1 MSLREVIK
9 ARRKVLGLSQQDLAE
24 MSGVSLP
31 TVKDIERGLAN
42 PSLSTISKLPNFETF
57 FFIILLYNQN
67 PKKKKGIRSIRNRN
81 RALAKYIITYYIK
94 LLIWNF
100 SAYCKSA

>member
-9 ARRKVLGLSQQDLAE
+9 ARRKVLGISQQDLAE

-42 PSLSTISKLPNFETF
+42 PSLSTISKLLDVLGME
-57 FFIILLYNQN
+57 IVYRVRQKI
-67 PKKKKGIRSIRNRN
+67 
-81 RALAKYIITYYIK
+81 
-94 LLIWNF
+94 
-100 SAYCKSA
+100 